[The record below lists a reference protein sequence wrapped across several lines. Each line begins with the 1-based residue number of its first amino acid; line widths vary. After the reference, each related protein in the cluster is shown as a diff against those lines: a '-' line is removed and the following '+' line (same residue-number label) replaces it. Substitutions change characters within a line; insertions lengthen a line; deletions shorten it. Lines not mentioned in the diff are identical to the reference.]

1 MQAETSTGVYN
12 QGKAICEASH
22 EVGALVIADCV
33 TSLGGMPVLVDE
45 TGIDIAYSCTQKGLS
60 CPPGLAPITVS
71 PRALER
77 LASRTA
83 PVHSWYFDLKLVDS
97 YESGR
102 KYHHTASATL
112 FYALREG
119 LALIHEEGLQN
130 CWDRHCRN
138 HEAFVAG
145 IEAMGM
151 RMHVAE
157 GRRLWTLNTP
167 RVPEGIDD
175 AKIRARLLAER
186 GIEIAGGFGPLAGQV
201 FRIGL
206 IGLGSTEENVLLILD
221 ALETALRAEGYKPP
235 ESGKEAAAAALK
247 AAV

>member
-1 MQAETSTGVYN
+1 M
-12 QGKAICEASH
+12 
-22 EVGALVIADCV
+22 
-33 TSLGGMPVLVDE
+33 
-45 TGIDIAYSCTQKGLS
+45 
-60 CPPGLAPITVS
+60 
-71 PRALER
+71 
-77 LASRTA
+77 
-83 PVHSWYFDLKLVDS
+83 
-97 YESGR
+97 
-102 KYHHTASATL
+102 

-119 LALIHEEGLQN
+119 LALIDEEGLQS
-130 CWDRHCRN
+130 CWDRHRRN

-175 AKIRARLLAER
+175 AKIRARPLAER

-206 IGLGSTEENVLLILD
+206 MGSGSTEENALLILD
-221 ALETALRAEGYKPP
+221 ALETALRAEGYKAP